1 MDALHLP
8 RKLDRGNAT
17 LPTLAGTSNYSTWKK
32 AIRMLFAKVGVLPV
46 IEIDRPVDAD
56 ELWAKCDRWAFSEI
70 FFSCSPEQQLNL
82 EEGMSAKH
90 SWDTLANLFQ
100 SPSLGNIFRLTMEF
114 NALKQRPDQPAMQF
128 MTSVVLQLRI
138 SALWGKMSVTKRLSS
153 TSWC

>member
-1 MDALHLP
+1 
-8 RKLDRGNAT
+8 
-17 LPTLAGTSNYSTWKK
+17 
-32 AIRMLFAKVGVLPV
+32 MLFAKVGVLPV